1 MSIWSYNI
9 IRVDGQLFAYIR
21 IQDDYTGNIAGRFSK
36 VHQSGFDYY
45 FRAEGKRNLCTRQ
58 VDAFLS
64 REVHQKAA
72 IEFYDQHVKQI
83 KGFIR

>member
-1 MSIWSYNI
+1 MSIWSYDI
-9 IRVDGQLFAYIR
+9 IRADGKLFAYIR

-58 VDAFLS
+58 V
-64 REVHQKAA
+64 AA
-72 IEFYDQHVKQI
+72 LIAEEENRKTEHDFYKKY